1 MTGWRVERSED
12 GEAVLTFGGLPFG
25 QGFGLVASLGEQA
38 PVAYAALAD
47 ALARDAQ
54 VAEIVREWTAGD
66 DGLTDSEADTEA
78 IWAIAALCPSPGDRD
93 DSEEQR

>member
-1 MTGWRVERSED
+1 VTGWRVERNED

-47 ALARDAQ
+47 ALARDAK
-54 VAEIVREWTAGD
+54 VAEILDEGISRVEAYD
-66 DGLTDSEADTEA
+66 DL
-78 IWAIAALCPSPGDRD
+78 WRIAALYPETGKAP
-93 DSEEQR
+93 

>member
-1 MTGWRVERSED
+1 MTGWRVERNKD

-54 VAEIVREWTAGD
+54 VAEWVRQGA
-66 DGLTDSEADTEA
+66 DGGVMQNILPIHHLYA
-78 IWAIAALCPSPGDRD
+78 PSPGDRD
-93 DSEEQR
+93 DSEEQ